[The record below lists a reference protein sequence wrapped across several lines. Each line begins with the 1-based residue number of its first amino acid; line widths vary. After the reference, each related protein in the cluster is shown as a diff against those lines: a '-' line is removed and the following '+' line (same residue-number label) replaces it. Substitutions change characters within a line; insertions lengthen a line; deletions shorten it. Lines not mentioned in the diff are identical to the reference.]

1 MSDLRLALRTLA
13 RNPGFAAVTVLSL
26 ALGIG
31 ANTAI
36 FSVVDAVVLKMLPVR
51 DPERLVTVASAHPR
65 GVSFG
70 FSHPLYVDLRD
81 GGAKQVELIAS
92 ATTALSLAAGGQTDR
107 ALGEIVSGNY
117 FPVLGVRPALGRLL
131 GPEDDRNPGGHPVA
145 VLSHGLWRR
154 RFGGDPSVVGAVI
167 SLNARAFTV
176 VGVAAANFTG
186 VRVGMAPEIWAP
198 MAMQVEL
205 MPGWKALGD
214 RRRSWLE
221 LLGRLRPGVTLPQ
234 AQAALGP
241 AFQQAMEQWGRSL
254 SPGVP
259 PAALR
264 SLAEQR
270 LLLQDGAQG
279 RSFLRQFAARPL
291 LVLMAVAGFVLLIAC
306 ANVANLLLARAA
318 GRSREIAVR
327 LALGASRGRLV
338 RQLLAESLL
347 LSLAGGLA
355 GLLVALPAGSLLLSL
370 LPQGPEPVVLDVR
383 TDWRAIAFTFAV
395 SILTAVLFGLAPAFE
410 STRAALVPAL
420 KEEAGMAARSG
431 RLMLRKALVAG
442 QVALSLLLL
451 AGAGL
456 FLRTLWNL
464 RELDPGFRR
473 EQVLLATLD
482 PSLGGYDDAQAS
494 SFYRQLLD
502 RVSGLPGVRAAALAR
517 TAVLSGMG
525 MRRTMSV
532 AGYQP
537 QPGEDMNMNINFI
550 SPGYFRALGIALPAG
565 RDFDARDREGA
576 PRVAIVNETL
586 ARRFWPRKDPIGQRL
601 QTGLPGNFVDIEV
614 VGVARDSKYR
624 TLREQTPATVY
635 VPFVQEA
642 RIGEMTLHVR
652 SAGDPLSLAAAVRG
666 AVGEMARHL
675 PVFQVRT
682 LEDQTDAALAQ
693 ERMTATLTGF
703 FAALALLLAAV
714 GLYGVIAYV
723 VAGRRREIGI
733 RMALGAGR
741 WSVVALVLRESLLM
755 VGIGLAIGLALS
767 AWAIRLVASQL
778 YGVGPADPLTLAAG
792 VGLLAVAALLA
803 AFLPAR
809 RAAAVDPVRA
819 LRYE

>member
-1 MSDLRLALRTLA
+1 
-13 RNPGFAAVTVLSL
+13 
-26 ALGIG
+26 
-31 ANTAI
+31 
-36 FSVVDAVVLKMLPVR
+36 
-51 DPERLVTVASAHPR
+51 
-65 GVSFG
+65 
-70 FSHPLYVDLRD
+70 
-81 GGAKQVELIAS
+81 
-92 ATTALSLAAGGQTDR
+92 
-107 ALGEIVSGNY
+107 
-117 FPVLGVRPALGRLL
+117 
-131 GPEDDRNPGGHPVA
+131 
-145 VLSHGLWRR
+145 
-154 RFGGDPSVVGAVI
+154 
-167 SLNARAFTV
+167 
-176 VGVAAANFTG
+176 
-186 VRVGMAPEIWAP
+186 
-198 MAMQVEL
+198 
-205 MPGWKALGD
+205 
-214 RRRSWLE
+214 
-221 LLGRLRPGVTLPQ
+221 
-234 AQAALGP
+234 
-241 AFQQAMEQWGRSL
+241 
-254 SPGVP
+254 
-259 PAALR
+259 
-264 SLAEQR
+264 

-291 LVLMAVAGFVLLIAC
+291 LVLMTVAGFVLLIAC